1 MEMPEP
7 ETIREHPSATKISRC
22 VVCGCDFMPTPEQWV
37 GFPPRGSAPVVC
49 DGECQAEW
57 DAQEESRQRAADL
70 AALAGER
77 AKRNQAQK
85 QLRAKKRAEAELK
98 EEAVLVIKQ
107 REDAQSRMEALKRN
121 LKESTRRNAPREAQ
135 AKVGLGPST
144 PLMKKRKCHTCGE
157 LTWGYNCEKCRKNLT
172 DEFMGDEYGSFASSA
187 PGGIH
192 R

>member
-1 MEMPEP
+1 MSTQDPE
-7 ETIREHPSATKISRC
+7 RPSATKIARC

-37 GFPPRGSAPVVC
+37 GFPLLGDDPALCSQ
-49 DGECQAEW
+49 DCQAEW
-57 DAQEESRQRAADL
+57 DAQEEGRQRAAEL
-70 AALAGER
+70 AAQAEKR
-77 AKRNQAQK
+77 AKNNQAQK
-85 QLRAKKRAEAELK
+85 RLRAKKRAEAKLK

-121 LKESTRRNAPREAQ
+121 LKEATRRNAPREAQ

-144 PLMKKRKCHTCGE
+144 LLMEKRKCHTCGA
-157 LTWGYNCEKCRKNLT
+157 LTWGYNCEKCRKTLT